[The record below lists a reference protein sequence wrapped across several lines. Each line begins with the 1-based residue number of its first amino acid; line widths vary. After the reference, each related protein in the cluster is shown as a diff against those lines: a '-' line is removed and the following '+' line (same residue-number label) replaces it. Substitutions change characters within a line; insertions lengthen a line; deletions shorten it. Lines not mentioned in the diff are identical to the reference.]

1 MGKRNPLEEAPS
13 GVELRTAGPLR
24 IHAVAE
30 LTGVPEPTLRAWE
43 RRYGIPCPERT
54 SSGYRLYGAR
64 EVDEVRRMKELCEAG
79 MAAAEAAALVRTR
92 GVRVAAG
99 EDEPDPSPVGDDP
112 FAAVAD
118 EIVAATRAF
127 NDAALDRALARLPL
141 LGPGTMLLDR
151 VLGPALRRIG
161 DLWEAGE
168 LTIAQEHLA
177 SQRVDGFLR
186 SLLQISTS
194 PEADR
199 KIVLASF
206 ADDDHELGLLGT
218 ALRIASWGY
227 KPLVLGA
234 RTPPSALRA
243 AVVGLSP
250 DVVALSVTVAP
261 DRPRARELVDD
272 YASACSDVPWIVGGP
287 AAGELAE
294 LVIAQGGMV
303 DPQSPAELRAM
314 IRDAIASRRTDNP
327 KAPRR
332 TR

>member
-1 MGKRNPLEEAPS
+1 MGKRNQLQEAAS
-13 GVELRTAGPLR
+13 GVEIVAAGPLR

-43 RRYGIPCPERT
+43 RRYGIPRPERT

-64 EVDEVRRMKELCEAG
+64 EVDEVRAMKELCEAG
-79 MAAAEAAALVRTR
+79 MAAAEAAAVVRSR
-92 GVRVAAG
+92 SAAAVDDDD
-99 EDEPDPSPVGDDP
+99 DEEPSPTPVGEDP
-112 FAAVAD
+112 FAAVAA

-141 LGPGTMLLDR
+141 LGPGTVLLDR
-151 VLGPALRRIG
+151 VLAPALRGIG

-234 RTPPSALRA
+234 RTPPSALGA
-243 AVVGLSP
+243 AVAGLAP

-261 DRPRARELVDD
+261 DRPRARELVLD
-272 YASACSDVPWIVGGP
+272 YGTACGRTPWIVGGP
-287 AAGELAE
+287 AAAVVAD
-294 LVIAQGGMV
+294 LVRARGGMI
-303 DPQSPAELRAM
+303 DPGEPAKLRAM
-314 IRDAIASRRTDNP
+314 LRDAIAERGRADPSRRN
-327 KAPRR
+327 R
-332 TR
+332 